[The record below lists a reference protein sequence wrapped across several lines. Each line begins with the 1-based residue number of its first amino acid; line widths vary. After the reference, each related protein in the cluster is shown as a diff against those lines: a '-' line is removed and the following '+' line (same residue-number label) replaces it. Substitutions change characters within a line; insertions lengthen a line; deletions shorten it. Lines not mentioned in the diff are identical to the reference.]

1 MIYNWINN
9 GHFKTDLVKFI
20 IFLTNMKKQLSKIF
34 KFLDVLK
41 KKYSIK
47 VNNLFNKD
55 SSL

>member
-1 MIYNWINN
+1 
-9 GHFKTDLVKFI
+9 
-20 IFLTNMKKQLSKIF
+20 MKKQLSKIF

>member
-9 GHFKTDLVKFI
+9 GLLKIDLVKFI
-20 IFLTNMKKQLSKIF
+20 IFLTNITKQLSKIF

-41 KKYSIK
+41 KKYLIK